1 MTSPPLPGPDHS
13 EEGLGKRSLALF
25 DNAPVGLWEVDATG
39 IIVSINYTLLDWLD
53 YTRAEVINRQKIET
67 LVSPESVATLQ
78 AFADR
83 CRRIG
88 QVTGVTLMWRASHE
102 GQIWPGEVSAT
113 AVYDAQGQWLGWRG
127 SVQLASQATGE
138 RDRLLQERTLEA
150 VERLAS
156 GVAHKFNN
164 LLQVIQGYTEL
175 GLITLESSHPVHVN
189 LARIKEAAQRAAIL
203 VQGLVVFS
211 RRQTVRRR
219 PLELNLF
226 TTQVGS
232 RLQRIVPT
240 SVELRVTPSDQPVR
254 ILADASSLEQ
264 VIIHLVMN
272 ACEAMPQGGTVA
284 LETRLVRDA
293 TEGRPAELPTGT
305 YGCIS
310 VNDTGV
316 GIEPVVVGQIF
327 EPFFTTKDTANG
339 LGLSVV
345 WGVVKRHDGRVE
357 VTSQPGLG
365 TTFYIYLPAA
375 DLVPA

>member
-1 MTSPPLPGPDHS
+1 MTSPPPPGPDHS
-13 EEGLGKRSLALF
+13 EEGLGQRSLALF

-39 IIVSINYTLLDWLD
+39 IIVSINHTMLDWLG
-53 YTRAEVINRQKIET
+53 YARAEVINRQKIET

-78 AFADR
+78 AFVDR
-83 CRRIG
+83 CHRVG
-88 QVTGVTLMWRASHE
+88 QVTGVTLMWRATHE

-113 AVYDAQGQWLGWRG
+113 AVYDAQRQWLGWRG

-189 LARIKEAAQRAAIL
+189 LSRIKEAAQRAAIL

-211 RRQTVRRR
+211 HRQTVRRR

-240 SVELRVTPSDQPVR
+240 SVELRVTPSDQPIR
-254 ILADASSLEQ
+254 IRADASSLEQ
-264 VIIHLVMN
+264 VIIHLVIN

-305 YGCIS
+305 YVCIS

-316 GIEPVVVGQIF
+316 GIEPGVVGQSLNRSLQRRTQ
-327 EPFFTTKDTANG
+327 PTAWDSLWSG
-339 LGLSVV
+339 E
-345 WGVVKRHDGRVE
+345 W
-357 VTSQPGLG
+357 
-365 TTFYIYLPAA
+365 
-375 DLVPA
+375 

>member
-13 EEGLGKRSLALF
+13 EEGLGQRSLALF
-25 DNAPVGLWEVDATG
+25 ENAPVGLWEVDATG
-39 IIVSINYTLLDWLD
+39 IIVSINHTLLNWLG
-53 YTRAEVINRQKIET
+53 YARAEVVNRQKIDT

-83 CRRIG
+83 CRSVG
-88 QVTGVTLMWRASHE
+88 QVAGFTLMWRAGEE

-113 AVYDAQGQWLGWRG
+113 AVLDAQGQWLGWRG
-127 SVQLASQATGE
+127 SVQLASQAEGE
-138 RDRLLQERTLEA
+138 RERLLQERTLEA

-175 GLITLESSHPVHVN
+175 GLITLESSHQVHVN

-232 RLQRIVPT
+232 RLQRIIPT
-240 SVELRVTPSDQPVR
+240 SVELRVTLSDQPVR
-254 ILADASSLEQ
+254 IRADASSIEQ
-264 VIIHLVMN
+264 VIMHLVMN
-272 ACEAMPQGGTVA
+272 ACEAMPHGGILA

-293 TEGRPAELPTGT
+293 AEGRPTELPTGT
-305 YGCIS
+305 YVCIS
-310 VNDTGV
+310 VSDTGV
-316 GIEPVVVGQIF
+316 GIEPEVVDKIF
-327 EPFFTTKDTANG
+327 EPFFSTKDTANG

-345 WGVVKRHDGRVE
+345 WGLVKQHDGRVE
-357 VTSQPGLG
+357 VMSQPGVG

-375 DLVPA
+375 DLPSA